1 MSIVSLQNVPAVIED
16 FHSPRGAARVKD
28 SGESTVK
35 QRVFTVL
42 FDVTDPTFINK
53 LDAIFPGVDI
63 AIKAAAKKNDGT
75 QKSAA
80 FTWAVMKKLP
90 MLTVAVR
97 NKAGDVVLSVVN
109 AKVKSKPVL
118 RVALGVEQVLMPV
131 TLQVGL
137 SKEHIDTVLAY
148 QENDVTADLS
158 TSQMEI
164 SEVKQ
169 QTATGEKQPKQPKPK
184 KNSKT
189 NITLVPHDDLADD
202 DDGGLGDE
210 LPMQ

>member
-35 QRVFTVL
+35 QRIFTVL

-63 AIKAAAKKNDGT
+63 SIKAAAKKNDGT

-90 MLTVAVR
+90 MLTVAIR

-118 RVALGVEQVLMPV
+118 RVALGVERVLMPV

-137 SKEHIDTVLAY
+137 SKEQIDTVLAY

-158 TSQMEI
+158 TSQMDI
-164 SEVKQ
+164 QEVKAP
-169 QTATGEKQPKQPKPK
+169 TDEKTSKPSKPK

-189 NITLVPHDDLADD
+189 NISLVPHDDLADD